1 MYQQTGKDLSEV
13 RRMILTGGVVVH
25 NPGAVA
31 ACAAALEA
39 GRDPFKLLP
48 EGAEMAVDKGY
59 LLAAMGLL
67 AQTRPEAAVA
77 LMRKEFDF
85 DGP

>member
-1 MYQQTGKDLSEV
+1 
-13 RRMILTGGVVVH
+13 MILTGGVVVH
-25 NPGAVA
+25 NPRAAA
-31 ACAAALEA
+31 ACAAALQA
-39 GRDPFKLLP
+39 GRDPLKLLP
-48 EGAEMAVDKGY
+48 EGAEMKVDKGY

-77 LMRKEFDF
+77 LMRKEFEF